1 MQNGDSLDQLA
12 LLDRYLDG
20 KLEDEASRRLEQDL
34 QEDESL
40 RAQLDALILSRDA
53 IRSHALRQR
62 MQQLHRDN
70 MAQVR
75 EDDKVVA
82 LPRDT
87 SSSRSI
93 YVWPLRI
100 AAALLIGIV
109 GYGAI
114 QYATLSPQ
122 AVYEDQYLSYQL
134 PISRSTEY
142 TMTQLDSL
150 YQQKNYQAV
159 IQRFENQAEASR
171 RDMFLA
177 GLAYLE
183 TGKYALA
190 INNFEQLQQ
199 TADREG
205 ASFQQETDYYLALTY
220 LKNGQTEQALKL
232 FEKIQASEGHLYR
245 NNISATDL
253 WKLRLLNSKQ

>member
-40 RAQLDALILSRDA
+40 RAQLDALMLSRDA

-70 MAQVR
+70 MVQVR

-87 SSSRSI
+87 SSSRST

-109 GYGAI
+109 VYGAI

-159 IQRFENQAEASR
+159 IQRFENQAEASN
-171 RDMFLA
+171 RDIFLV
-177 GLAYLE
+177 GLAFLE
-183 TGKYALA
+183 TGNYARA
-190 INNFEQLQQ
+190 IDNFEQLQQ
-199 TADREG
+199 TTEHEV
-205 ASFQQETDYYLALTY
+205 ASFQQETDYYLALAY
-220 LKNGQTEQALKL
+220 LQNGQTEQALKL
-232 FEKIQASEGHLYR
+232 FEKIDASEDHLYR

-253 WKLRLLNSKQ
+253 WKIRLLNGKQ